1 MGLGEL
7 GCADSVYGMGFLPAK
22 SWHDLP
28 HLSCSQG
35 GVDMTHL
42 ISPAHREGSCS
53 REEVLKTGQCS
64 ESERLRNQRTG
75 WKFQALDD
83 VAGDM

>member
-1 MGLGEL
+1 MWVLVSWAVQTVFMAWGFFLL
-7 GCADSVYGMGFLPAK
+7 RVGMTF
-22 SWHDLP
+22 
-28 HLSCSQG
+28 
-35 GVDMTHL
+35 L

-64 ESERLRNQRTG
+64 EPERLRNQRTG